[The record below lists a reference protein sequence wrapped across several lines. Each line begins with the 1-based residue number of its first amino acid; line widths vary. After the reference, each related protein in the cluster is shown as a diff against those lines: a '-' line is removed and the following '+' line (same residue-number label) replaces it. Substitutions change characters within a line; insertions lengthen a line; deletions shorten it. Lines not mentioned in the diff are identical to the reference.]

1 MSDSRATEGTD
12 VWQFAIAL
20 QALCPAEFYGELR
33 AIDWAIKLTMRNGGS
48 LLVWFRKGGF
58 VSRLSCESAA
68 PPKAVLDALA
78 AQVRGK
84 LVGFNMRPALLKK
97 IEDWREPAAAQDV
110 AGVEKGGG
118 PEPVMD
124 GRHGGASADDD
135 PIGAVVAS
143 GTIGVRKG
151 GAPASTRS
159 ATGAIGV
166 SGWSQEIGR
175 RCEQIAFQAIC
186 DLCGA
191 HCVRIE
197 GADTRARLRLASGER
212 VLDWINAAGEQGN
225 SWDIEER
232 DAATGAV
239 VRRHEVKAPTAQLTA
254 LEHALALRFGANY
267 VVWRVDPD
275 TGSCTRLSVRELAS
289 SAQQF
294 IRDGGTASRTTS
306 QPAPTPPMEAQDG
319 APTMVVLG
327 SSTRE
332 FCRKLR
338 RQHHGCVGRFRGN
351 LVVAFKVT
359 PELEAQLPPSAS
371 KVWIANR
378 SRAGCER
385 VLQGAERALRPH
397 RHEGKPGLLLVFIAF
412 RGTEGLAR
420 ALCDAARA
428 ASSKCY
434 VSIGRRL

>member
-33 AIDWAIKLTMRNGGS
+33 AIDWAIKLTMRNGGT

-84 LVGFNMRPALLKK
+84 LVGFNMRPALLKT
-97 IEDWREPAAAQDV
+97 IEAWRAIAAEPASVQAA

-118 PEPVMD
+118 PAPVMHD
-124 GRHGGASADDD
+124 RQGGASADDD

-151 GAPASTRS
+151 GAPASARS

-186 DLCGA
+186 DLCGE

-197 GADTRARLRLASGER
+197 GVDTRARLRLASGER
-212 VLDWINAAGEQGN
+212 VLDWINAAGERGN

-294 IRDGGTASRTTS
+294 IRDGGTASQTTS
-306 QPAPTPPMEAQDG
+306 QPAPTPPMETQDG

-371 KVWIANR
+371 KVWITNR

-385 VLQGAERALRPH
+385 LIHAIRLVEAATFTAPRVGM
-397 RHEGKPGLLLVFIAF
+397 LLVGLRISSPH
-412 RGTEGLAR
+412 GTAR
-420 ALCDAARA
+420 ALTGAVSAAR
-428 ASSKCY
+428 
-434 VSIGRRL
+434 